1 MFYYDTAL
9 GRVTMICCTLAPANP
24 KEPNTKSSVFDD
36 KICIFCLRPSQ
47 MVSQII
53 LTFDTYIKLTVA
65 RDYCE
70 LNNMNNV
77 DKMYE
82 LINSLRTPD
91 RVSGVRLV

>member
-1 MFYYDTAL
+1 
-9 GRVTMICCTLAPANP
+9 
-24 KEPNTKSSVFDD
+24 
-36 KICIFCLRPSQ
+36 

-77 DKMYE
+77 DKMNE
-82 LINSLRTPD
+82 LIKSLRTPD